1 MSKLKI
7 FNHGETINLCVPTLK
22 FAKGNDWYK
31 WLNKP
36 LIIKNLSVDYKKL
49 NNTKKKQEKFFLNNK
64 KKRLILI
71 ISTKDNIY
79 KGVVSLSNIDME
91 RKTCEIA
98 VVSDPSI
105 EVSLAPYAGLEAIAI
120 VTTYAFEK
128 MKIRRI
134 TGAGSLKLKRW
145 QQRMELLGY
154 KFNFFDNYLE
164 RSKYKNKLNYT
175 VSCDYEDFKFI
186 KKKRGKLW
194 DGLNKMILRI
204 TRLPKESF
212 QDIFEKSINNK
223 KNRYYQRVFNL

>member
-1 MSKLKI
+1 MNKLKI
-7 FNHGETINLCVPTLK
+7 FGHGETINLCVPTLK

-64 KKRLILI
+64 KKRLLLI

-120 VTTYAFEK
+120 ITTYAFEK
-128 MKIRRI
+128 MKMRRI

-194 DGLNKMILRI
+194 DSLNKMIIRI

-212 QDIFEKSINNK
+212 QDIFERSINNK

>member
-194 DGLNKMILRI
+194 DSLNKMILRI